1 MGKPV
6 GFKTGECEMLRLFIL
21 FKTGDWAKVFILF
34 KTGDW
39 EKVLKAFK
47 TGDWENEFGAAGD
60 MISEVGATDKL
71 VTVGE

>member
-1 MGKPV
+1 M
-6 GFKTGECEMLRLFIL
+6 
-21 FKTGDWAKVFILF
+21 LF

-71 VTVGE
+71 VTVGD

>member
-1 MGKPV
+1 M
-6 GFKTGECEMLRLFIL
+6 
-21 FKTGDWAKVFILF
+21 LF

-60 MISEVGATDKL
+60 MISEVGAADKL
-71 VTVGE
+71 VKVGD